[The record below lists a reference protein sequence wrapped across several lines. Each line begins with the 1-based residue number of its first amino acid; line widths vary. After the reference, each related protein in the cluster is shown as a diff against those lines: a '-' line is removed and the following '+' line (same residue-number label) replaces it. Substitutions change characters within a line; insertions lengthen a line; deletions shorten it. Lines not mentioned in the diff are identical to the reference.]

1 MGKRIYRLGLDI
13 GIGSVGWAVISTDEQ
28 GRNGRIE
35 SFGTRIF
42 ESGEKNNGKDRT
54 SQERRGFRHIRRT
67 LRRRRSRK
75 DILKNYL
82 KYIRFLKDGEIRAA
96 SETPETRMVALK
108 CRAAEE
114 PVSRED
120 LLRILIHFCNHRGY
134 RDFYEPEERA
144 QTSEDT
150 ELEEDGATKE
160 EQAKLD
166 EERGMLEAADS
177 FDRKFQESG
186 CRTVSQYIRE
196 NYVMSDSGQYNFRN
210 HDYKGKDRLV
220 VRRKHFQDEA
230 QLILERQ
237 AVHCPELTEER
248 ILHILDIIFRQRD
261 FEDGPGDSQDE
272 NRRYKG
278 FLDTLGMCRFYPEE
292 KRGFRNTVLGD
303 LYAAVN
309 AFSQYRYVNEETGE
323 AGLTKEAAQRLI
335 EAIMKEGSLTRKQA
349 EKLLKPLRLT
359 LLGAKDVDTTLTKSF
374 RYIRLIKKAAEKA
387 GLSWEAMIENKDCW
401 TEREPLSFLNQ
412 LGDTLSSYQT
422 PRRRVEELRRMKTL
436 AETLGIPVNDTFW
449 TLLKGLRLSGTSGV
463 SYHHMADAV
472 EAFLDGDIYGNFQW
486 GREKR
491 ALEQEEIKKTLL
503 LPPDVLS
510 RDEDLKDNPVVLRS
524 INETRKILNAL
535 IRVYGTPD
543 YINVEVADDVA
554 RSYVERQR
562 LDRLKK
568 ANEKENEA
576 IRRKVAEILQC
587 DPAEVKGPQIE
598 RYKLYCQQ
606 EGKCLYSGEPLDLKR
621 ALILNNHEYE
631 VDHIVPYSLI
641 LDNTIHNKALV
652 LGSENQ
658 SKRQQTPLMYLKG
671 EKREAFLAR
680 VEAAYRRKSHPIS
693 QRKYQ
698 YLHLESIYGDKA
710 AEVLKGWKS
719 RNINDTRYITKYVVG
734 LLKHHLAGSPK
745 VYGIR
750 GHITSRFRKEWLN
763 RDTWGSEEKNRGN
776 YLNHAADAVI
786 IANLTEAAAVLAMD
800 YEKLRQVQRH
810 FGGTESMAYQRM
822 LVGCV
827 KQLSGYYHMDAE
839 LARAR
844 LQNTAAVPSVVPGLR
859 QEVDLRFGPAEGD
872 TRTAEEF
879 QHEVELYYGGCG
891 DFILPP
897 YQPITSIKPER
908 RFRGAVADSNPI
920 RLMEIDG
927 DMWKISRRAIG
938 SVKKKDLPNLYTTD
952 GALLDALH
960 TALDGQAD
968 SYTVQ
973 QYLDAHG
980 MDAFLTTAGQVVRKV
995 SVKEQT
1001 VSNYY
1006 KKYIRG
1012 NNYSILGMPKTY
1024 CAELYKDSKGKTR
1037 IWGIRYVDMKK
1048 ENGKLYLLR
1057 PLPADYVQH
1066 MTYLYKNDYIEVSR
1080 KNTLSFSGFYQAVKN
1095 INNNRTYVK
1104 EVNKS
1109 NSIDISLGPGTTVQK
1124 YAVSLLGQKGGCI
1137 DETKE
1142 GFPCF
1147 APLSS
1152 KKGNG

>member
-1 MGKRIYRLGLDI
+1 M
-13 GIGSVGWAVISTDEQ
+13 
-28 GRNGRIE
+28 
-35 SFGTRIF
+35 
-42 ESGEKNNGKDRT
+42 
-54 SQERRGFRHIRRT
+54 
-67 LRRRRSRK
+67 
-75 DILKNYL
+75 
-82 KYIRFLKDGEIRAA
+82 
-96 SETPETRMVALK
+96 
-108 CRAAEE
+108 
-114 PVSRED
+114 
-120 LLRILIHFCNHRGY
+120 
-134 RDFYEPEERA
+134 
-144 QTSEDT
+144 
-150 ELEEDGATKE
+150 
-160 EQAKLD
+160 
-166 EERGMLEAADS
+166 
-177 FDRKFQESG
+177 
-186 CRTVSQYIRE
+186 
-196 NYVMSDSGQYNFRN
+196 
-210 HDYKGKDRLV
+210 
-220 VRRKHFQDEA
+220 
-230 QLILERQ
+230 
-237 AVHCPELTEER
+237 
-248 ILHILDIIFRQRD
+248 
-261 FEDGPGDSQDE
+261 
-272 NRRYKG
+272 
-278 FLDTLGMCRFYPEE
+278 
-292 KRGFRNTVLGD
+292 
-303 LYAAVN
+303 
-309 AFSQYRYVNEETGE
+309 
-323 AGLTKEAAQRLI
+323 
-335 EAIMKEGSLTRKQA
+335 
-349 EKLLKPLRLT
+349 
-359 LLGAKDVDTTLTKSF
+359 
-374 RYIRLIKKAAEKA
+374 
-387 GLSWEAMIENKDCW
+387 
-401 TEREPLSFLNQ
+401 SFLNQ

-422 PRRRVEELRRMKTL
+422 PRRRVEELQRIQAL
-436 AETLGIPVNDTFW
+436 AEARYIPVNDTFW
-449 TLLKGLRLSGTSGV
+449 KLLKGLRLSGTSGV

-486 GREKR
+486 GREKK
-491 ALEQEEIKKTLL
+491 ALEQEDIKKTLL

-568 ANEKENEA
+568 ANEKENDA
-576 IRRKVAEILQC
+576 IRKKAAEILQC

-710 AEVLKGWKS
+710 AEVLNGWKS

-872 TRTAEEF
+872 TRTEEEF

-920 RLMEIDG
+920 RLVEIDG

-938 SVKKKDLPNLYTTD
+938 LVKKKDLPNLYTTD

-968 SYTVQ
+968 SYMVQ

-980 MDAFLTTAGQVVRKV
+980 MDAFLTAAGQIVRKI
-995 SVKEQT
+995 SIKERK

-1006 KKYIRG
+1006 KKLISER
-1012 NNYSILGMPKTY
+1012 NYSILGLPKIY
-1024 CAELYKDSKGKTR
+1024 CVEVYKDTKEKTR
-1037 IWGIRYVDMKK
+1037 VWGIRYVDMTKK
-1048 ENGKLYLLR
+1048 GGRLHLVCS
-1057 PLPADYVQH
+1057 LPKNYVCH
-1066 MTYLYKNDYIEVSR
+1066 EVYLYPGDYIEVMR
-1080 KNTLSFSGFYQAVKN
+1080 KGKCIFTGIYQAVFNVNQNQFYMKG
-1095 INNNRTYVK
+1095 INQSATV
-1104 EVNKS
+1104 VV
-1109 NSIDISLGPGTTVQK
+1109 SLGPDTIIKK
-1124 YAVSLLGQKGGCI
+1124 YALTTLGQKDGII
-1137 DETKE
+1137 DETRE

>member
-1 MGKRIYRLGLDI
+1 MEQRIYRAGLDI
-13 GIGSVGWAVISTDEQ
+13 GIGSVGWAVISTDARGE
-28 GRNGRIE
+28 NGRIE

-42 ESGEKNNGKDRT
+42 ESGEKSGGKDRT

-75 DILKNYL
+75 EILKNYL
-82 KYIRFLKDGEIRAA
+82 KYIRFLKDSEIRTAA
-96 SETPETRMVALK
+96 ETPETRMVALK

-114 PVSRED
+114 QVSRQD

-144 QTSEDT
+144 QASCDAV
-150 ELEEDGATKE
+150 LEEEGATKE

-166 EERGMLEAADS
+166 EERGLLEAADR
-177 FDRKFQESG
+177 FDRKFRESG
-186 CRTVSQYIRE
+186 CHTVSQYIRA

-210 HDYKGKDRLV
+210 HDYKGNDRLV

-230 QLILERQ
+230 RLILEKQ
-237 AVHCPELTEER
+237 AAYCPELTED
-248 ILHILDIIFRQRD
+248 HISQIMDIIFRQRD
-261 FEDGPGDSQDE
+261 FEDGPGDPQDK

-278 FLDTLGMCRFYPEE
+278 FLETLGMCRFYPEE

-323 AGLTKEAAQRLI
+323 AGLTREAAHRLI
-335 EAIMKEGSLTRKQA
+335 SAVMKEGSLTRKQA
-349 EKLLKPLRLT
+349 EKLLKPLHMT
-359 LLGAKDVDTTLTKSF
+359 LLGPKDIDTTLTKSF

-387 GLSWEAMIENKDCW
+387 GLSWEAMIESEDCW
-401 TEREPLSFLNQ
+401 IEREPMSFLNQ

-422 PRRRVEELRRMKTL
+422 PRRRAEELRHMQEL
-436 AETLGIPVNDTFW
+436 AETRHIPVNDTFW
-449 TLLKGLRLSGTSGV
+449 KLLKGVRLSGTSGV

-486 GREKR
+486 SRESK
-491 ALEQEEIKKTLL
+491 AIEQQKTKKTFL

-562 LDRLKK
+562 LDKLKK
-568 ANEKENEA
+568 ANEKENDN
-576 IRRKVAEILQC
+576 IRKKVAEILQC
-587 DPAEVKGPQIE
+587 DPSEVKGPQIE

-606 EGKCLYSGEPLDLKR
+606 EGKCLYSGEPLDLKI
-621 ALILNNHEYE
+621 ALTPGNHQYE

-710 AEVLKGWKS
+710 AEVLNGWKS

-734 LLKHHLAGSPK
+734 LLKHHLAGDPK

-750 GHITSRFRKEWLN
+750 GHITSRFRREWLN

-810 FGGTESMAYQRM
+810 FGGTESIAYQRM
-822 LVGCV
+822 LDGCV
-827 KQLSGYYHMDAE
+827 RQLSGYYHMDAE

-872 TRTAEEF
+872 ARSAKEF

-920 RLMEIDG
+920 RLVEMDG
-927 DMWKISRRAIG
+927 DLWKISRRAIG
-938 SVKKKDLPNLYTTD
+938 SIKKKDLSNLYTTD
-952 GALLDALH
+952 GALCDALH
-960 TALDGQAD
+960 AALDGQAD

-973 QYLDAHG
+973 QYMDAHN
-980 MDAFLTTAGQVVRKV
+980 MKAFCTTAGQVVHKV
-995 SVKEQT
+995 SVKEQS

-1006 KKYIRG
+1006 RKNIGK

-1024 CAELYKDSKGKTR
+1024 CVELYKDVKGKTR
-1037 IWGIRYVDMKK
+1037 IWGIRYVDVKN

-1057 PLPADYVQH
+1057 SLPADYVEH
-1066 MTYLYKNDYIEVSR
+1066 VMYLYSGDYIEVS
-1080 KNTLSFSGFYQAVKN
+1080 KNDTLLFRGAYQAVKN
-1095 INNNRTYVK
+1095 INKNRVYVK
-1104 EVNKS
+1104 EINKS
-1109 NSIDISLGPGTTVQK
+1109 NAIDISLGPDIIVQK
-1124 YAVSLLGQKGGCI
+1124 YALTLLGKKGGRI
-1137 DETKE
+1137 RESKE

-1152 KKGNG
+1152 KKENG